1 MADDTARTTL
11 LVPIDNQGVNPATL
25 ELLVRI
31 AQHLD
36 RRLLGLILENPRLA
50 RVAELPFTTE
60 ILLGSGVERSL
71 ERDHLS
77 RHHSQVTA
85 DTRRRLLALARQA
98 RIELSF
104 EEDRGER
111 WHSALTRADGLDIFM
126 LPHRRWQSLAG
137 RSLPDRRAI
146 PRLGLLMGKDE
157 LDCRLVTTALAL
169 EEAGLVGSVYALYT
183 GKPDMETCAPLL
195 LGRARCHV
203 QSGAPADA
211 AGLTSLIRR
220 SPYDLLIIGRQRLAN
235 IPAEVLDSALE
246 AAGGQVMVVS

>member
-1 MADDTARTTL
+1 MADQRTQTTL

-25 ELLVRI
+25 ELLVHI
-31 AQHLD
+31 AQQLD
-36 RRLLGLILENPRLA
+36 RRLLGLILENPRLQ

-77 RHHSQVTA
+77 RHHSQVAA

-111 WHSALTRADGLDIFM
+111 WNAALARAGELDIFM
-126 LPHRRWQSLAG
+126 LPRRRWQS
-137 RSLPDRRAI
+137 PDARRTLDGRAI
-146 PRLGLLMGKDE
+146 RRLGLLMGNGDF
-157 LDCRLVTTALAL
+157 DSRLVTTALAL
-169 EEAGLVGSVYALYT
+169 EEAGLVGSVYALYP
-183 GKPDMETCAPLL
+183 GKPDTETCSPLL
-195 LGRARCHV
+195 RGRAPCLV
-203 QSGAPADA
+203 QSGAPTDTA
-211 AGLTSLIRR
+211 ALTSLIRR

-235 IPAEVLDSALE
+235 IPTQMLDAALE